1 MRASF
6 KLLFD
11 LSIPLIFQ
19 VVSDEQQVIDEVYNN
34 LLNISE
40 NRLVEK
46 HEHEDQLYEIGM
58 IVSRINSIVFSLSK
72 LKYSSISM
80 NIGLALL

>member
-1 MRASF
+1 MNN
-6 KLLFD
+6 
-11 LSIPLIFQ
+11 LSGLNLPLIFQ
-19 VVSDEQQVIDEVYNN
+19 VVSDKQHVIDEVYNN

-58 IVSRINSIVFSLSK
+58 IVSRIKVYNFYYVIICINSFFFFDNE
-72 LKYSSISM
+72 YS
-80 NIGLALL
+80 